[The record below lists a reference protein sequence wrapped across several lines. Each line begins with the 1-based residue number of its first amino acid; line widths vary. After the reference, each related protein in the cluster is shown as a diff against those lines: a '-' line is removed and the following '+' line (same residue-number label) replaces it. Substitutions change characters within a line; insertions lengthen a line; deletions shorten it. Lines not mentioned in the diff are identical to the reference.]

1 MHFHTPSEHT
11 IDGEKFDAELHFV
24 MNRTATDFAVIG
36 VFFDIW
42 SERSAKDNDWLLTD
56 LQLDDLS
63 DYHDLDLIVERID
76 LKWFFNQI
84 DDFTFF

>member
-24 MNRTATDFAVIG
+24 MNWSATDFAVIG

-56 LQLDDLS
+56 L
-63 DYHDLDLIVERID
+63 
-76 LKWFFNQI
+76 
-84 DDFTFF
+84 